1 MPVALREAGRIEDG
15 HRRIARVDGGA
26 ARTEGVQV
34 MSKTI
39 ERRLVKL
46 ESQTPP
52 PARER
57 KTLDDFYS
65 NPPDMSAFYPP
76 IPGKNEQRVEAIP

>member
-1 MPVALREAGRIEDG
+1 
-15 HRRIARVDGGA
+15 
-26 ARTEGVQV
+26 